1 MKKYA
6 VVDIGTN
13 SARLMIAHVEDGQ
26 IIADYKTLR
35 LIRMGEGMVGKREI
49 VPAAMTRAKEALN
62 EFLTISRDYG
72 VAQVDFFAFGT
83 SAIRDADNRTDFVD
97 YIQNECRIDIDII
110 SGGKEAQLGFAGCI
124 DGDGYMFDIGG
135 GSTEV
140 MQGSLNDVRFAH
152 SFQIGT
158 VRLHQMFPGGD
169 EADPQAFAQAHALAA
184 QTFSGVPETGSS
196 ICTGIGG
203 TATALAMLDLG
214 LAEYSSERVQGHVI
228 SLKRA
233 EELCDML
240 KSKTKDQRKK
250 INGLPEKKAD
260 VVVFG
265 AILFL
270 EFMKAAGAA
279 AITVS
284 DSDNQEGYLK
294 FKLGLVHAHSR

>member
-6 VVDIGTN
+6 VIDIGTN
-13 SARLMIAHVEDGQ
+13 SARLMIAHIDNSQ

-49 VPAAMTRAKEALN
+49 VPAAMERAKDALN
-62 EFLTISRDYG
+62 EYLVISRDHG
-72 VAQVDFFAFGT
+72 VEQDDFFAFGT
-83 SAIRDADNRTDFVD
+83 SAIRDAQNRNAFVA
-97 YIQNECRIDIDII
+97 YIKNECGIGIDII
-110 SGGKEAQLGFAGCI
+110 SGDKEAQLGFAGSI
-124 DGDGYMFDIGG
+124 NSDGYMFDIGG

-140 MQGSLNDVRFAH
+140 MQGSLNHVHFTH

-169 EADPQAFAQAHALAA
+169 DADPQAFEQAHALAA
-184 QTFSGVPETGSS
+184 QTFGGVPHTGEFV
-196 ICTGIGG
+196 CTGIGG

-214 LAEYSSERVQGHVI
+214 LTEYSSEAVQAHVI
-228 SLKRA
+228 SLQRA

-240 KSKTKDQRKK
+240 KSKTKNQRKE
-250 INGLPEKKAD
+250 ISGLPEKKAD
-260 VVVFG
+260 VIVFG

-279 AITVS
+279 TVTVS

-294 FKLGLVHAHSR
+294 FKMGLVHAGNR

>member
-1 MKKYA
+1 MKRYA

-13 SARLMIAHVEDGQ
+13 SARLMIAHTDNEQ

-49 VPAAMTRAKEALN
+49 VPAAMERAKEALN
-62 EFLTISRDYG
+62 EYLVISRDYG
-72 VAQVDFFAFGT
+72 VEQDDFFAFGT
-83 SAIRDADNRTDFVD
+83 SAIRDAENRDAFVD
-97 YIQNECRIDIDII
+97 YIKNACGIGIDII
-110 SGGKEAQLGFAGCI
+110 SGDKEAQLGFAGCI

-140 MQGSLNDVRFAH
+140 MQGSLADVRFAH

-158 VRLHQMFPGGD
+158 VRMHQMFPGGD
-169 EADPQAFAQAHALAA
+169 EADTQAFKQAHALAA
-184 QTFSGVPETGSS
+184 QTFFGVPHTGSS

-214 LAEYSSERVQGHVI
+214 LTEYSSKRVQGHVI

-233 EELCDML
+233 EELCGML
-240 KSKTKDQRKK
+240 KSKTKDQRKQ

-260 VVVFG
+260 VIVFG

-279 AITVS
+279 TVTVS

-294 FKLGLVHAHSR
+294 FKLVLVHAHSR